1 VRKTTRKFLA
11 VTAGVASIAL
21 LATACSS
28 DDNGSSNEGTKPTDG
43 ASADTSKPITL
54 TVATFNNFG
63 YTDELLAEY
72 TQTHPNVTVKQTI
85 AAKSDDA
92 RANLTT
98 KIAAGGAGLADVEAI
113 EIDWL
118 PELVQ
123 SGDKFLDLK
132 SPETD
137 GRWPDFKTGPATT
150 ASGALIGYGT
160 DIGPEAI
167 CYRQDLFEA
176 AGLPS
181 DPAEVATLLGGE
193 AATWDDY
200 FKVGKDF
207 VAKSDAAWFDSGNA
221 IFQGMINQLET
232 AYENT
237 DGSVIPLADNTAV
250 KGLFDQITGAEVQEL
265 SAHLGQWSDDWNAG
279 FQSSKFATMLCP
291 AWMTGPI
298 EQNSGG
304 ITGWN
309 IADVF
314 PGGGGNWGGSYL
326 TVPASGPNTEAA
338 KELAAWLTSPE
349 TQIKAFL
356 NAGTFPSQ
364 TEALSDPALQA
375 ATNDFFNNA
384 PVGTIFA
391 NRANAITVTPF
402 KGPNY
407 FSIHQ
412 TVTDAIT
419 KVDVDKS
426 ADSAKAW
433 QGALDAFNA
442 LGI

>member
-1 VRKTTRKFLA
+1 MRKTTRKFLA
-11 VTAGVASIAL
+11 ATAGVASIAL

-28 DDNGSSNEGTKPTDG
+28 DDPKPASTGDATKD
-43 ASADTSKPITL
+43 SKPITL

-72 TQTHPNVTVKQTI
+72 TKTHPNVTVKQTV
-85 AAKSDDA
+85 AAKSEDA
-92 RANLTT
+92 RTNLTT
-98 KIAAGGAGLADVEAI
+98 KLAAGGAGLADVEAI

-118 PELVQ
+118 PELIQ
-123 SGDKFLDLK
+123 SSDKFLDLN
-132 SPETD
+132 SDEVE
-137 GRWPDFKTGPATT
+137 GRWLEFKTKPAT
-150 ASGALIGYGT
+150 AADGKLIGYGT
-160 DIGPEAI
+160 DVGPEAI
-167 CYRQDLFEA
+167 CYRSDLFEA
-176 AGLPS
+176 AGLPT
-181 DPAEVATLLGGE
+181 DPAEVAELLGGDG
-193 AATWDDY
+193 ATWDKY
-200 FKVGKDF
+200 FEVGKTF
-207 VAKSDAAWFDSGNA
+207 VDKSESAWFDSANA
-221 IFQGMINQLET
+221 IYQGMVNQLEA

-237 DGSVIPLADNTAV
+237 DGTPIPLAENDQV
-250 KGLFDQITGAEVQEL
+250 KGLYETVTGAQVQEL
-265 SAHLGQWSDDWNAG
+265 SAHLGQWSEDWTAS
-279 FQSSKFATMLCP
+279 FQKNGFATMLCP

-326 TVPASGPNTEAA
+326 TVPAAGANAEAA

-349 TQIKAFL
+349 IQVKAFL

-364 TEALSDPALQA
+364 TEALTDPALTDA
-375 ATNDFFNNA
+375 KNDFFNNA
-384 PVGTIFA
+384 PVGTIFG
-391 NRANAITVTPF
+391 NRYKAIKVTPF

-412 TVTDAIT
+412 TVGDAIT

-426 ADSAKAW
+426 ADSAAAW

-442 LGI
+442 LGL